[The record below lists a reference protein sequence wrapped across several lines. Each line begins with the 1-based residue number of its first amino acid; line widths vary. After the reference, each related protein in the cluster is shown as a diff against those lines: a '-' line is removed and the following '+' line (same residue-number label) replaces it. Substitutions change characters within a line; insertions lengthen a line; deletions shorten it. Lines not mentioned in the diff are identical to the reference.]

1 MRYRFPT
8 VILSLGLSALIGW
21 QAAAQGNPTCPALV
35 EQALDE
41 VGNNC
46 SALDQN
52 SACYGFNRVES
63 TFVEAVPEDFFTQP
77 SDQTGLTLVQSIQ
90 TTPLNLDTGDWGIA
104 VMNVQANVP
113 NTLPGAAVTFL
124 VMGDAQV
131 ENRVDPATAVLPAT
145 PVTVTTTF
153 TTVARSSPGNNS
165 NAVNDIPRGT
175 ELLTDAQDR
184 TGEWLRILVN
194 ERPAWVLRDIVDAPD
209 DVDDLP
215 VISATSRS
223 PMQAFYF
230 STGTGQPT
238 CNEAPDVVTVRSR
251 ENISVDLSV
260 NGLDV
265 RIGSTITF
273 QNITDHEIAITAIQG
288 HMELVTGEIINEGET
303 LTAMTDDDNSII
315 QILDVAPS
323 DETQRMVGDAAQFV
337 LNSFLPPQQTVEE
350 ETPETPGEII
360 HIVVAGET
368 LFGIAQL
375 YDASMP
381 AIVSRNNLNA
391 NGAIFVGQRLV
402 IPNPGSG
409 FVGLPTTGGT
419 GTTGGGSSSG
429 VVDCSGFAPTSPLDG
444 LAYGDNTF
452 YWNAASGVD
461 NYRVVVINTREG
473 KVVSFET
480 AGTETMVTGTLI
492 QNTIGGG
499 FDFSWRVEA
508 LVAGQ
513 IVCQTN
519 TQFLQRA
526 ASGPVTVTNPLVF
539 SISGSCV
546 SIDFV
551 ATWTG
556 ADPTDT
562 VTFTVMQNG
571 IGPFTVSGGMG
582 ASGTALPFPNMGST
596 ITNINASASPSGKTA
611 FDPGPYS
618 C

>member
-8 VILSLGLSALIGW
+8 LILSLGLSTLIGW
-21 QAAAQGNPTCPALV
+21 QAAAQGEPVCPALV
-35 EQALDE
+35 ERALDE

-46 SALDQN
+46 SGLDQN

-63 TFVEAVPEDFFTQP
+63 TFTEAVPENFFTQP
-77 SDQTGLTLVQSIQ
+77 SDQTGLALVQSIQ

-131 ENRVDPATAVLPAT
+131 ENRVDPETAVLPVT
-145 PVTVTTTF
+145 PVAVTTTF
-153 TTVARSSPGNNS
+153 TTVTRSSPGNNS
-165 NAVNDIPRGT
+165 NAVSDIPRGT

-194 ERPAWVLRDIVDAPD
+194 ERPAWILRDIVDAPD
-209 DVDDLP
+209 EVDDLP

-251 ENISVDLSV
+251 ENITVDLSV

-273 QNITDHEIAITAIQG
+273 QNITDHEIAITAKQG
-288 HMELVTGEIINEGET
+288 HMELVTGQIINEGET

-323 DETQRMVGDAAQFV
+323 DETQRSVGDAAQFV
-337 LNSFLPPQQTVEE
+337 LNSFLPPE
-350 ETPETPGEII
+350 ETDEVITETPGEII

-391 NGAIFVGQRLV
+391 DGAIFVGQRLV

-409 FVGLPTTGGT
+409 FVGLPTTGAT
-419 GTTGGGSSSG
+419 GTTGGTSSG

-452 YWNAASGVD
+452 YWNAASGAD
-461 NYRVVVINTREG
+461 KYRVVVINTREG

-526 ASGPVTVTNPLVF
+526 AAQPIPNPLIF

-546 SIDFV
+546 GIDYI

-556 ADPTDT
+556 ADPTDF
-562 VTFTVMQNG
+562 VSFSLFQNAG
-571 IGPFTVSGGMG
+571 GPIALSGGIG
-582 ASGTALPFPNMGST
+582 ASGSSMPLANMGST
-596 ITNINASASPSGKTA
+596 ITNVQASASPSGKTA